1 MKVLLR
7 DDVTGVGHK
16 GDLCEVSDGYAR
28 NFLLPRGLA
37 MRATEGVDAQA
48 EGMRRARAIRDAQD
62 REAAEEIA
70 KTLVPKVLTIT
81 ARASDEGR
89 LFGSIAAAD
98 VAATVADQTGVELDR
113 RQVVL
118 DDHIK
123 EIGTHTVMARL
134 HADVEF
140 PLTVEVIAE

>member
-7 DDVTGVGHK
+7 EDVSGVGHK

-70 KTLVPKVLTIT
+70 KTLVSKVLTIT

-89 LFGSIAAAD
+89 LFGSIASAD
-98 VAATVADQTGVELDR
+98 VAATVAEQTGVELDR

-123 EIGTHTVMARL
+123 DVGTHTVMARL